1 MINVIFSQLLAPTST
16 IVKTFNKWATDL
28 TLVPLLR
35 LNRNQVELEVEAT
48 VTMASLK
55 ERLEHNVIYLIHVDG
70 KLVGEMN
77 FQIGFDYLYK
87 KEPGT
92 AWIGI
97 AIGKSCVRNKGI
109 GTTALL
115 YLEKQIKLQ
124 GLNRIELGVFEFNA
138 PALKLYQKAGYQ
150 KIGCIKKFTYWQ
162 GKMWS
167 DIRMEKYL

>member
-1 MINVIFSQLLAPTST
+1 MNLKFSQLITPTST
-16 IVKTFNKWATDL
+16 IVKTFNKWATDS

-35 LNRNQVELEVEAT
+35 LNRNQVELETESS

-55 ERLEHNVIYLIHVDG
+55 ERLEHNVIYLIHIDG
-70 KLVGEMN
+70 KLIGEMN

-87 KEPGT
+87 KVPGT

-97 AIGKSCVRNKGI
+97 AIGEVCMRNKGVA
-109 GTTALL
+109 TTALL

-124 GLNRIELGVFEFNA
+124 GLNRIELGVFEFNT
-138 PALKLYQKAGYQ
+138 PAIKLYKKAGYQ
-150 KIGCIKKFTYWQ
+150 EIGRIVKFTYWQ

-167 DIRMEKYL
+167 DIRMDKYL